1 MDLRIKIGESEKT
14 FTNRIKSHF
23 DIDRI
28 AKELFNTIK
37 KNDDYLN
44 QIDEISE
51 SSIIQEKD
59 VLIRKANLEAINQNT
74 TIDILKHEIRSL
86 KHDIG
91 NMSSRIN
98 ELIKAEDKIK
108 QNYLNGSLL
117 KEVTKDKALL
127 EEKTTRKIHK
137 LNQRIISLESELSSN
152 EINHKRLRELESST
166 KDFQTY
172 FYVQVEDL
180 IHSIDLK
187 PGIRSYISDL
197 AIKYKKMHT
206 NNSPEEFL
214 TELFDKFGYLGK

>member
-74 TIDILKHEIRSL
+74 TIDILR
-86 KHDIG
+86 
-91 NMSSRIN
+91 
-98 ELIKAEDKIK
+98 
-108 QNYLNGSLL
+108 
-117 KEVTKDKALL
+117 
-127 EEKTTRKIHK
+127 
-137 LNQRIISLESELSSN
+137 
-152 EINHKRLRELESST
+152 
-166 KDFQTY
+166 
-172 FYVQVEDL
+172 
-180 IHSIDLK
+180 
-187 PGIRSYISDL
+187 
-197 AIKYKKMHT
+197 
-206 NNSPEEFL
+206 
-214 TELFDKFGYLGK
+214 

>member
-137 LNQRIISLESELSSN
+137 L
-152 EINHKRLRELESST
+152 K
-166 KDFQTY
+166 
-172 FYVQVEDL
+172 
-180 IHSIDLK
+180 
-187 PGIRSYISDL
+187 
-197 AIKYKKMHT
+197 IKT
-206 NNSPEEFL
+206 IVL
-214 TELFDKFGYLGK
+214 